1 MFWNSLWNTLWL
13 LSERGAIWINVTYF
27 TKNSTS
33 LTFLSLSDNSFPVSV
48 HTFSSQRQQLLGQA
62 GQKGPLSHI
71 LSQKQYLNTLTA
83 HWKPF
88 DHAWFLYETPTAE
101 LYLSSKLHAENM
113 NSPNKNWHAFCFDTV
128 THERLISAGSKQH
141 LKSNLIHLCVKCVS
155 VQSWEVQ
162 LIRTEEAEKFVAEI

>member
-1 MFWNSLWNTLWL
+1 VFDLVFELCVCQTPLKDGEAESKTLIVPYICIL
-13 LSERGAIWINVTYF
+13 FARVMK
-27 TKNSTS
+27 KNR
-33 LTFLSLSDNSFPVSV
+33 FLYSANPD
-48 HTFSSQRQQLLGQA
+48 QRQQLLGQA